1 MRFYPFYVS
10 FFLFLFG
17 AISLYGQEIDYA
29 PGKVIVQYKQAI
41 QSDQRLSTLASKY
54 NNKYNISRALYP
66 EMGIYLLNFDPF
78 LYTQEE
84 VIAELSRDRDIRFVQ
99 SNSLVAQRTTV
110 PDDPFYSE
118 QEYLDIISAAE
129 AWDVTTGGSDVNGRE
144 IVMAVMDRGFD
155 IEHEDLA
162 QNVWINN
169 DEIPDDGLDNDGNQY
184 VDDYLGWN
192 FEFRSD
198 SHGFSTGTMIHG
210 TNVAGIAAARG
221 DNDTGISGAIWDV
234 KILFMSGL
242 RSEAEIIEAYRYIAD
257 TRRRYNESNGQEGA
271 YIVASTMSLGISGAL
286 SEDHPVWCEL
296 YDIVGQHGVL
306 SVCATDNADV
316 DVDAEGDMPT
326 TCTSEFMIAVTNT
339 DSSNRK
345 TSPAAFGNTSIDIG
359 APGVE
364 NITTSPN
371 DNYNR
376 VTGTSVSAPLVGGAI
391 ALLYSA
397 PCQSLA
403 DQALINP
410 SDLALTMKNI
420 VYGGSDKNPALE
432 DITSQGGVLNI
443 LGSMELLDLNCN
455 GEDGVA
461 SSISV
466 QPNPIQQST
475 ENITIDYL
483 AAVEGE
489 IFIRIYDT
497 KGALIFEKT
506 VVRSFF
512 GENRIQI
519 NTGNNLSSGLYLI
532 TLDLPGNQSMTE
544 KLVVY

>member
-1 MRFYPFYVS
+1 MRFYPLYVS
-10 FFLFLFG
+10 FIILLFSASCLFG
-17 AISLYGQEIDYA
+17 QQSDYA

-41 QSDQRLSTLASKY
+41 KSDQKANTLVSKY
-54 NNKYNISRALYP
+54 NNKYQVSRALFP
-66 EMGIYLLNFDPF
+66 ELGIYLLDFDPILF
-78 LYTQEE
+78 TQEE

-99 SNSLVAQRTTV
+99 SNSFVAPRTTI

-118 QEYLDIISAAE
+118 QGYLDIIAASE
-129 AWDVTTGGSDVNGRE
+129 AWDITTGGTDINNRE
-144 IVMAVMDRGFD
+144 IVLAIMDRGFD
-155 IEHEDLA
+155 VEHEDLA
-162 QNVWINN
+162 QNLWINT
-169 DEIPDDGLDNDGNQY
+169 DEIPNDGIDNDGNQY

-198 SHGFSTGTMIHG
+198 SHGTSTGTMIHG

-242 RSEAEIIEAYRYIAD
+242 RSEAEIIEAYRYISD
-257 TRRRYNESNGQEGA
+257 TRQRYNESNGQEGA
-271 YIVASTMSLGISGAL
+271 YIVASTMSLGISNAFA
-286 SEDHPVWCEL
+286 ENHPVWCEL
-296 YDIVGQHGVL
+296 YDVVGQNGVL

-326 TCTSEFMIAVTNT
+326 TCNSEYMIAVTNT
-339 DSSNRK
+339 DSDNTK
-345 TSPAAFGNTSIDIG
+345 TSPAAYGTTSIDIG

-371 DNYNR
+371 DTYNL

-397 PCQSLA
+397 PCQVLA
-403 DQALINP
+403 DQALVNP
-410 SDLALTMKNI
+410 GDLALNMKNI
-420 VYGGSDKNPALE
+420 VFGGTDKNSNLE
-432 DITSQGGVLNI
+432 GLTSQGGVLNI
-443 LGSMELLDLNCN
+443 LGSMELLDVNCRGN
-455 GEDGVA
+455 TA
-461 SSISV
+461 ATSSISV

-489 IFIRIYDT
+489 IFIRIFDT
-497 KGALIFEKT
+497 KGAMVYEND
-506 VVRSFF
+506 VDRSFF
-512 GENRIQI
+512 GETRIQI
-519 NTGNNLSSGLYLI
+519 NTGNNLSSGIYFVSLV
-532 TLDLPGNQSMTE
+532 LPGNESITQ
-544 KLVVY
+544 KLIVY